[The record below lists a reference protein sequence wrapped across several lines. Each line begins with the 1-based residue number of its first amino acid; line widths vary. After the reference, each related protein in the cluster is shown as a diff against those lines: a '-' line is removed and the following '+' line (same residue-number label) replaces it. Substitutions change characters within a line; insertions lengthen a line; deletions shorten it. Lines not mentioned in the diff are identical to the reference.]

1 MSVAVPLILPH
12 LPSLR
17 SRMEERLSSAANHSD
32 VSHKCALPSCGF
44 RGQQLVEV
52 RRLGRQELHREG
64 DLREE
69 VHEEDDLRQEIH
81 QERNPREAVR
91 PGCCGGGKCN
101 LQ

>member
-1 MSVAVPLILPH
+1 MKEYLFG
-12 LPSLR
+12 
-17 SRMEERLSSAANHSD
+17 AAAHSD

-52 RRLGRQELHREG
+52 RRLGRQEVHREG

-69 VHEEDDLRQEIH
+69 
-81 QERNPREAVR
+81 VR